1 MDRPTQFRVTQS
13 ILLFESSRRKEFF
26 PAKEFISFASDAA
39 LKKVLR
45 YGRATFWINVK

>member
-1 MDRPTQFRVTQS
+1 MMDRPTQFLVTQS

-26 PAKEFISFASDAA
+26 PAKEFIVTSDAA

-45 YGRATFWINVK
+45 YGRATFWINFK